1 MFTGVCRPQVKK
13 LQAMLRQAHEQLET
27 TARERQQLEAALSRS
42 AHDAGH
48 QVRGLMA
55 PCGLGQWLWTP
66 ALVSRPRPRVCLCP
80 GSQAPCPSFL

>member
-48 QVRGLMA
+48 QVHGLMA
-55 PCGLGQWLWTP
+55 PCGHGQWL
-66 ALVSRPRPRVCLCP
+66 
-80 GSQAPCPSFL
+80 